1 MINIFVKNN
10 SILNELL
17 YINKKYIYNIMEF
30 ITILNTGLSITKI
43 AKHIIPKHEKTQF
56 IDPLSAILR
65 LVING
70 YKPVGT
76 KICVFENR
84 IALQEPSYFQG
95 SLRTVNGDNKEDL
108 HFLLEPIKNSCE
120 RYFDIK
126 DDERKEKLKFL
137 FEKAKLGLFNL
148 KNTYQDYPL
157 ISRCIELYIKYL
169 DNYLNNKLETKND
182 NIQNSILIEKEIYD
196 KIYDNFDK
204 IWSNNRLNIIYC
216 MIVEIDKY
224 LQKGKTKELNDLIN
238 ILDNFV
244 LLIEKESRNLIISIL

>member
-1 MINIFVKNN
+1 
-10 SILNELL
+10 
-17 YINKKYIYNIMEF
+17 MEF
-30 ITILNTGLSITKI
+30 ITLLNTGISITKL
-43 AKHIIPKHEKTQF
+43 AKNIIPKHEKTQI
-56 IDPLSAILR
+56 IDPLSAIIR

-70 YKPVGT
+70 YKPIGT

-84 IALQEPSYFQG
+84 IALQEPSYIQG
-95 SLRTVNGDNKEDL
+95 SLRTINGDNKEDL

-120 RYFDIK
+120 RCLEIQ

-137 FEKAKLGLFNL
+137 FEKAKLGLINL
-148 KNTYQDYPL
+148 KTTYQDYPL

-169 DNYLNNKLETKND
+169 DNYLNNKLEIKKN
-182 NIQNSILIEKEIYD
+182 NHIENSIIIEKEIYD

-204 IWSNNRLNIIYC
+204 LWSNNRLSIIYN

-224 LQKGKTKELNDLIN
+224 QQKGKTKELIDMLN

-244 LLIEKESRNLIISIL
+244 LIIEKESRNLISSIV

>member
-1 MINIFVKNN
+1 
-10 SILNELL
+10 
-17 YINKKYIYNIMEF
+17 MEF

-43 AKHIIPKHEKTQF
+43 AKHIIPKHEKTQI

-70 YKPVGT
+70 YKPIGT

-120 RYFDIK
+120 RCFEIK
-126 DDERKEKLKFL
+126 DDERKEKLRFL
-137 FEKAKLGLFNL
+137 FEKAKVGLINL
-148 KNTYQDYPL
+148 KTTYQDYPL

-169 DNYLNNKLETKND
+169 DNYLDNKLEIKND
-182 NIQNSILIEKEIYD
+182 TIENSIIVEKEIYD

-204 IWSNNRLNIIYC
+204 LWSNNRLNIIYN

-224 LQKGKTKELNDLIN
+224 LQKGKTKELNEMIS

-244 LLIEKESRNLIISIL
+244 LLIEKESRNLIISLV